1 MKILVISNYYP
12 PLEVGGWEQLTR
24 DVAEALQHRGHAV
37 QVLTSNY
44 RAAEAPAP
52 EPMVKR
58 ILQLESSDHVYYRPY
73 YTLTHRWD
81 ERQNKMALSKTV
93 QRSQPDIIF
102 INGMWNLPVSL
113 AQHAEHLLPGR
124 VVYYMASY
132 WPTELDAHTAYW
144 LGTENKPEQNWA
156 KRWLGTLLKKTLF
169 IGCTRNNL
177 AFEHVLCVSKFVQDH
192 LVKEAG
198 IAPTHTRVVHNGVN
212 PAIFA
217 TPNGHHSAPVLRLLY
232 AGRLSPAKGVH
243 TAIAALAQL
252 RQGRADF
259 PVQLSIVGS
268 GSERYVTVLKHQANR
283 LGVENA
289 VQFWGQVPR
298 EDMPAILAKHDV
310 LLLLSIWPEPL
321 ARMTQEAMASG
332 LVVIGTPTGGT
343 PEILVDGENGLMVE
357 PEDPDALADKIRL
370 LATDPTLRRNLA
382 KAARQTVEEHFTF
395 SRMVD
400 EIETYFWMI
409 VEDGG

>member
-1 MKILVISNYYP
+1 
-12 PLEVGGWEQLTR
+12 
-24 DVAEALQHRGHAV
+24 
-37 QVLTSNY
+37 
-44 RAAEAPAP
+44 
-52 EPMVKR
+52 
-58 ILQLESSDHVYYRPY
+58 
-73 YTLTHRWD
+73 
-81 ERQNKMALSKTV
+81 
-93 QRSQPDIIF
+93 
-102 INGMWNLPVSL
+102 
-113 AQHAEHLLPGR
+113 
-124 VVYYMASY
+124 
-132 WPTELDAHTAYW
+132 
-144 LGTENKPEQNWA
+144 
-156 KRWLGTLLKKTLF
+156 
-169 IGCTRNNL
+169 
-177 AFEHVLCVSKFVQDH
+177 
-192 LVKEAG
+192 
-198 IAPTHTRVVHNGVN
+198 VVHNGVN